1 MWEPSMS
8 RSVWLVQGSFLQVSL
23 SWGLSAW
30 APRQGLR
37 VGHAEARLQRAL
49 RGMPND
55 LNCIW

>member
-30 APRQGLR
+30 GSTPG
-37 VGHAEARLQRAL
+37 AEGRS
-49 RGMPND
+49 
-55 LNCIW
+55 C